1 MVTVISRFRV
11 RNGFEDQ
18 VRAAFLARPRLVE
31 NEKGFCGLEVL
42 TDAADG
48 SVFLLITRWTME
60 SAFRAWHASEAHHH
74 SHEFIPQGLKL
85 DASFTQIVVGNR
97 VEDPQGVDNLSDAIE
112 GQTVALSRW
121 LLNSDTVFALL
132 LGADGTIRL
141 RNRAANRIFPGDPA
155 SGMQMKICDSMVCSD
170 AESFARRL
178 SGPAGPSD
186 GPFRL
191 NLSDGQ
197 SDPLTVEA
205 SLVDCAGGFLLL
217 GAAEERHAL
226 RLQAE
231 RQVLANQLATMA
243 RELARKNKELEAANH
258 AIERIARTDV
268 LTGLSNRRTLDEVL
282 SREIARANRQHQPL
296 TLILADVDHFKA
308 INDSYGHVAGDHV
321 LSALGRIFGSQVRP
335 YDVAA
340 RFGGEEFVLVFPG
353 TECHE
358 GVAIAERLRRQ
369 VEAIQIPNVPER
381 VTISCG
387 VATLAENDTAE
398 AFLARADTA
407 LYRAKD
413 GGRNRVE
420 ADVVGSLQS

>member
-18 VRAAFLARPRLVE
+18 VRAAVLARPRLVE
-31 NEKGFCGLEVL
+31 NEHGFRGLEVL

-48 SVFLLITRWTME
+48 SLFLLITRWTTE
-60 SAFRAWHASEAHHH
+60 AAFRAWHTSEAHHH
-74 SHEFIPQGLKL
+74 SNGFIPQGLKL
-85 DASFTQIVVGNR
+85 DASFTQIVIGNR
-97 VEDPQGVDNLSDAIE
+97 VEDPQGADNLSDAIE
-112 GQTVALSRW
+112 GQTAALSRW
-121 LLNSDTVFALL
+121 LMNSDTVFALL
-132 LGADGTIRL
+132 LGADGTIRF

-155 SGMQMKICDSMVCSD
+155 SGVQPKIWDFMVRSD

-178 SGPAGPSD
+178 SGPIGPSD
-186 GPFRL
+186 SPFRL

-197 SDPLTVEA
+197 SDPLTVEV

-231 RQVLANQLATMA
+231 RQMLTNQLATMA
-243 RELARKNKELEAANH
+243 RELARKDKELEAANH
-258 AIERIARTDV
+258 AIEHTARTDV

-282 SREIARANRQHQPL
+282 SREIGRAHRQHQPL

-308 INDSYGHVAGDHV
+308 INDTYGHAVGDHL

-340 RFGGEEFVLVFPG
+340 RFGGEEFVLLFPG
-353 TECHE
+353 TECHD
-358 GVAIAERLRRQ
+358 GAAIAERLRRQ
-369 VEAIQIPNVPER
+369 VATIQIPNGPER
-381 VTISCG
+381 ITISCG
-387 VATLAENDTAE
+387 VATLMENDSAE
-398 AFLARADTA
+398 AVLARADAA

-420 ADVVGSLQS
+420 SDVVGSLQG

>member
-11 RNGFEDQ
+11 RNGLEDE
-18 VRAAFLARPRLVE
+18 VRAAFLVRPRLVE

-48 SVFLLITRWTME
+48 SVFLLITRWTTE
-60 SAFRAWHASEAHHH
+60 AAFRAWHASEAHHH
-74 SHEFIPQGLKL
+74 SHGFIPHGLKL

-97 VEDPQGVDNLSDAIE
+97 VEDSQGAVHLSDAIE

-155 SGMQMKICDSMVCSD
+155 SGVQPKIWDFMVCSD

-178 SGPAGPSD
+178 SGPAVPGD

-205 SLVDCAGGFLLL
+205 SLVDCADGFLLL

-231 RQVLANQLATMA
+231 RQMLANQLATMA
-243 RELARKNKELEAANH
+243 RELARKNKELEAANQ
-258 AIERIARTDV
+258 AIEHIARTDV
-268 LTGLSNRRTLDEVL
+268 LTGLSNRRTWDELL
-282 SREIARANRQHQPL
+282 SREMGRAHRQHQPL

-308 INDSYGHVAGDHV
+308 INDTYGHAAGDHV

-340 RFGGEEFVLVFPG
+340 RFGGEEFVLLFPG
-353 TECHE
+353 TECHD

-369 VEAIQIPNVPER
+369 VAAIQIPNGPER
-381 VTISCG
+381 ITISCG
-387 VATLAENDTAE
+387 VATLLENDSAE
-398 AFLARADTA
+398 AFLARADAA

-420 ADVVGSLQS
+420 ADAVGSLQS

>member
-42 TDAADG
+42 TDAADA
-48 SVFLLITRWTME
+48 SVFLLITRWTTE
-60 SAFRAWHASEAHHH
+60 AAFRAWHASEAHHH
-74 SHEFIPQGLKL
+74 SHEFIPRGLKL

-97 VEDPQGVDNLSDAIE
+97 VEDPQGAINLSDAIE
-112 GQTVALSRW
+112 GQTAGLSRW

-132 LGADGTIRL
+132 LGADGTIRF

-155 SGMQMKICDSMVCSD
+155 SGTRMKIWDFMVCSG
-170 AESFARRL
+170 AESFASRL
-178 SGPAGPSD
+178 SGPAASND

-191 NLSDGQ
+191 NLSDGR
-197 SDPLTVEA
+197 SDPLTLEA
-205 SLVDCAGGFLLL
+205 SLVDCSGGFLLL

-231 RQVLANQLATMA
+231 RQTLANQLATMA
-243 RELARKNKELEAANH
+243 RELARKNKELEAANQ
-258 AIERIARTDV
+258 AIEHIARTDA
-268 LTGLSNRRTLDEVL
+268 LTGLSNRRTLDELL

-296 TLILADVDHFKA
+296 TLILADVDHFKG
-308 INDSYGHVAGDHV
+308 INDTYGHAVGDQV

-353 TECHE
+353 TECHD

-369 VEAIQIPNVPER
+369 IGAIQVPNGPER
-381 VTISCG
+381 ITISLG
-387 VATLAENDTAE
+387 VATLIENDSAE
-398 AFLARADTA
+398 AFLARADAA

-420 ADVVGSLQS
+420 AEVVGSLQS

>member
-11 RNGFEDQ
+11 RNGFEDE

-42 TDAADG
+42 TDAADA
-48 SVFLLITRWTME
+48 SIFLLITRWTTE

-74 SHEFIPQGLKL
+74 SHEFIPKGLKL

-97 VEDPQGVDNLSDAIE
+97 IEDPQGADNLRDAIE
-112 GQTVALSRW
+112 GQAVALSRW
-121 LLNSDTVFALL
+121 LMDSDTVFAILL
-132 LGADGTIRL
+132 DADGTIRL
-141 RNRAANRIFPGDPA
+141 RNRAANRIIPGDPA
-155 SGMQMKICDSMVCSD
+155 GGVQPKICDFMVFSD

-178 SGPAGPSD
+178 CGPLGPSD
-186 GPFRL
+186 SPFRL

-197 SDPLTVEA
+197 SDPLTVEV
-205 SLVDCAGGFLLL
+205 SLMDCSGGFLVL

-231 RQVLANQLATMA
+231 RQMLANQLATMA

-268 LTGLSNRRTLDEVL
+268 LTGLSNRRTLDELL
-282 SREIARANRQHQPL
+282 SREIGRAQRQHQPL
-296 TLILADVDHFKA
+296 SLILADVDHFKE
-308 INDSYGHVAGDHV
+308 INDTFGHGVGDHV

-340 RFGGEEFVLVFPG
+340 RFDGEEFVLVFPG

-358 GVAIAERLRRQ
+358 GLAIAERLRRQ
-369 VEAIQIPNVPER
+369 VEAIQIPNGPER
-381 VTISCG
+381 ITISCG
-387 VATLAENDTAE
+387 VATLMENDSAE
-398 AFLARADTA
+398 AVLARADAA
-407 LYRAKD
+407 LCRAKD

>member
-31 NEKGFCGLEVL
+31 NEKGFCGMEVL
-42 TDAADG
+42 TDAEDG
-48 SVFLLITRWTME
+48 SVFLLITRWTTE
-60 SAFRAWHASEAHHH
+60 AAFRAWHASEAHSH

-85 DASFTQIVVGNR
+85 DASFTQIIVGNR
-97 VEDPQGVDNLSDAIE
+97 VKDPLGAANLSDAIE
-112 GQTVALSRW
+112 GQTVGLERW

-132 LGADGTIRL
+132 LGSDGTIRL
-141 RNRAANRIFPGDPA
+141 RNRAANRIFPGDSP
-155 SGMQMKICDSMVCSD
+155 SGIPMKIGDFMVCSD
-170 AESFARRL
+170 AESLARRL

-186 GPFRL
+186 GHFRL
-191 NLSDGQ
+191 NLSEGQ
-197 SDPLTVEA
+197 NDPLTVEA
-205 SLVDCAGGFLLL
+205 SLVDCSGEFLLL

-231 RQVLANQLATMA
+231 RQMLANELSTMA
-243 RELARKNKELEAANH
+243 RELARKNKELEAANQ

-268 LTGLSNRRTLDEVL
+268 LTGLSNRRTLDELL
-282 SREIARANRQHQPL
+282 SREMDRAHRQHQPL

-308 INDSYGHVAGDHV
+308 INDTYGHAMGDRV
-321 LSALGRIFGSQVRP
+321 LAALGRIFGSQVRP

-340 RFGGEEFVLVFPG
+340 RLGGEEFVLLFPG
-353 TECHE
+353 TECHD

-369 VEAIQIPNVPER
+369 VGTIQIPNGPER
-381 VTISCG
+381 ITISCG
-387 VATLAENDTAE
+387 VATLMENDSAE
-398 AFLARADTA
+398 AFLARADAA

-413 GGRNRVE
+413 GGRDRVE